1 MAGLWRSET
10 NRLANGMR
18 PSRISSTEFGTYN
31 QERRR
36 SLLNR
41 FVDETLASE
50 PFQWLLRDLSTK
62 EEVDKRRR
70 RLYRVF
76 EFASDE
82 AVKFENSRGNPTF
95 YEMKDL
101 PETFTKGTGDIMI
114 PHEYNLLHEGRFS
127 LDGHRIL
134 ICLFPGVI
142 RRNITFS
149 ARTATEYS
157 IPAYVVVA
165 NQ

>member
-1 MAGLWRSET
+1 
-10 NRLANGMR
+10 
-18 PSRISSTEFGTYN
+18 
-31 QERRR
+31 
-36 SLLNR
+36 
-41 FVDETLASE
+41 VDETLASE

-134 ICLFPGVI
+134 IYLFPGVI